1 MTPQAK
7 LVITQ
12 FEEALGKLS
21 SAERLAVQR
30 EMTDL
35 FLATSYTAAQVA
47 IFNAVMSRLIERIDR
62 RGLLEMSGRLATV
75 DYAPAHVIVQ
85 LSTSDDIAVA
95 GPVLEKSNVLTD
107 ANLVAVAKTKS
118 QDHLAAIAARTRIN
132 EVVTDVLVQ
141 RGNADVAERLVTNMG
156 ARFSE
161 IGFVRVIHGAS
172 TNEALR
178 AALTLRK
185 DVPEELVPFLQA
197 ATV

>member
-1 MTPQAK
+1 MTPYAK
-7 LVITQ
+7 LVIGQ
-12 FEEALGKLS
+12 FDEALDKVS

-35 FLATSYTAAQVA
+35 FLATSYTEGKAA
-47 IFNAVMSRLIERIDR
+47 IFNAVMGRLIEKIDR
-62 RGLLEMSGRLATV
+62 RGLLEMSGRLAAI
-75 DYAPAHVIVQ
+75 DYAPALVIVR

-107 ANLVAVAKTKS
+107 EHLVAVAKTKS
-118 QDHLAAIAARTRIN
+118 QDHLAAIAARARIN

-141 RGNADVAERLVTNMG
+141 RGNADVAQRLVTNMG

-172 TNEALR
+172 SNEALR